1 MNMKIQAFVKSRNK
15 DRIGKGFSRNELKE
29 VCLSFSEA
37 LKIDIPIDSRRST
50 IYEKNIQSLRGYV
63 KEFKSKLAVKV
74 KEKYIE
80 IKEVK
85 GVGPKTIEKLRNV
98 GIETANNLA
107 VSNPKIIMDSTGF
120 SKKKASKIIQ
130 NAKALLKEK
139 S

>member
-1 MNMKIQAFVKSRNK
+1 M
-15 DRIGKGFSRNELKE
+15 
-29 VCLSFSEA
+29 C
-37 LKIDIPIDSRRST
+37 PIDSKRST

-63 KEFKSKLAVKV
+63 KVFKSKLAVKV

-80 IKEVK
+80 IKKVK

-130 NAKALLKEK
+130 NAKALLKENLTK
-139 S
+139 SSV